1 MKIRA
6 RFKTEPFQANAEEGV
21 LTYNQKE
28 CIWKMNGYTCSLYQV
43 EILDTKEEIEAM
55 KKTNSDIYGFVR
67 ILSYLDEKQ
76 AIKDAENLIK

>member
-6 RFKTEPFQANAEEGV
+6 RFKTEPFQPDNEEGI

-43 EILDTKEEIEAM
+43 EILNTKEEIESM
-55 KKTNSDIYGFVR
+55 KMTNKDIYGYAR
-67 ILSYLDEKQ
+67 ILAYLDEEQ
-76 AIKDAENLIK
+76 AIKESENLIK